1 MKRIDIATACV
12 MLALS
17 AIVLGETW
25 GLGYWAEFAP
35 GSAFAPVWVAGAGV
49 VLSVLLLVEALRGG
63 DDEPADLPSRPAM
76 LRVLG
81 TLAGLWLVI
90 VATPLLGLLTAATL
104 FIVYLLLV
112 VLRQPVLPSLFATA
126 ATMGLVAGIFV
137 GWLNIALP
145 KGPLGI

>member
-1 MKRIDIATACV
+1 MKRIDIVTACV

-17 AIVLGETW
+17 GVVLVETW
-25 GLGYWAEFAP
+25 SLGYWAEFAP
-35 GSAFAPVWVAGAGV
+35 GSAFAPIWVAGAGI

-63 DDEPADLPSRPAM
+63 DDVPADLPTRPAM

-112 VLRQPVLPSLFATA
+112 VLRRPLLPSLFATV
-126 ATMGLVAGIFV
+126 ATMALVAGVFV
-137 GWLNIALP
+137 AWLNIALP
-145 KGPLGI
+145 KGPFGI

>member
-1 MKRIDIATACV
+1 MKRIDIVTACV

-17 AIVLGETW
+17 GIVLVETW

-35 GSAFAPVWVAGAGV
+35 GSAFAPVWVAGAGI
-49 VLSVLLLVEALRGG
+49 VLSILLLVEALRG
-63 DDEPADLPSRPAM
+63 DDDVPADLPTRPAM

-81 TLAGLWLVI
+81 TLAGLWFVI

-112 VLRQPVLPSLFATA
+112 VLRRPLLPSLFTTA
-126 ATMGLVAGIFV
+126 ATMALVAGVFV
-137 GWLNIALP
+137 AWLNIAFP
-145 KGPLGI
+145 KGPFGI